1 VGESLRG
8 HVDAE
13 VTRLVVMK
21 MDAKNPFQQLEELFR
36 AGKPKESHKRQRR
49 PSKRALVGRLLPDIE
64 RLLGEGYSFVGIAG
78 YFVDLGLH
86 MPVTTLKNYV
96 ARARR
101 DLARSSGKGR
111 PRVTSRG
118 TTLKKRQVGFENA
131 RRSTTTDPDPNRG
144 GNTIAPAP
152 RKVSSTSTDTPDRN
166 SSREREKDIAPPVSV
181 ITGPTTPVTPPEHAR
196 GTPLVPRATALPV
209 GVGFIPRNR

>member
-1 VGESLRG
+1 
-8 HVDAE
+8 
-13 VTRLVVMK
+13 MK
-21 MDAKNPFQQLEELFR
+21 MDGENPFQQLEELFR
-36 AGKPKESHKRQRR
+36 AGKPKESQKRQRR

-101 DLARSSGKGR
+101 DLARSSGTAR
-111 PRVTSRG
+111 PRKRSHETRP
-118 TTLKKRQVGFENA
+118 KKRPVKSEKV
-131 RRSTTTDPDPNRG
+131 RRKTTTDPHPNRDES
-144 GNTIAPAP
+144 TVASAPQNIG
-152 RKVSSTSTDTPDRN
+152 VSSAGTPGRSSLLDRH
-166 SSREREKDIAPPVSV
+166 KDIAPGVSV
-181 ITGPTTPVTPPEHAR
+181 IVGPPTPGARPEHAR
-196 GTPLVPRATALPV
+196 GTPVVPRATALPV